1 MKETKVRQMPD
12 DIWADVLR
20 IAGEEGTSANKIMV
34 DAITGLVM
42 AWRKS
47 EKKRL
52 VRRLDELNQ
61 QPLL

>member
-1 MKETKVRQMPD
+1 MKETKVRGIPEEL
-12 DIWADVLR
+12 WADVLR
-20 IAGEEGTSANKIMV
+20 IAGEEGTSANKIMLE
-34 DAITGLVM
+34 AITDRVT

-61 QPLL
+61 ERLI